1 MTRTQT
7 ALKDGL
13 IAELRGLLGDRVS
26 TAAAVRAH
34 HGHGED
40 YYPVTPPD
48 AVCFPETTEE
58 VASIVALCAR
68 DRVPVVP
75 FGTGTSLAGPVPAL
89 HGGVCLDL
97 SPMNR
102 VSAVPAQDLD

>member
-58 VASIVALCAR
+58 VASIVALCHRASL
-68 DRVPVVP
+68 PVGP
-75 FGTGTSLAGPVPAL
+75 FRHGTATDGPVQAL
-89 HGGVCLDL
+89 HGAVGPDL
-97 SPMNR
+97 SRTNR
-102 VSAVPAQDLD
+102 